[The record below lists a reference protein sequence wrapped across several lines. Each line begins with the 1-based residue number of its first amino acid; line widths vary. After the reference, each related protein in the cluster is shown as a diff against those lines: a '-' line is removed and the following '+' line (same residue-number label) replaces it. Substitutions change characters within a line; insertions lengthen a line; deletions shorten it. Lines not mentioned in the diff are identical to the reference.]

1 VVVIEVLGV
10 GPAADRAH
18 ATLPDYELVE
28 LIGADAVATLQ
39 VVVTRAAVRPFVRLL
54 AARVVTRLAVAVAAV
69 LRILVPRELVECL
82 PLTAVRA
89 ALMERGSRTGV
100 RGARPLV
107 QKRT

>member
-1 VVVIEVLGV
+1 VIEVLGV

-18 ATLPDYELVE
+18 ATLPDHELVE

-39 VVVTRAAVRPFVRLL
+39 VVATRAAVPFVRLL

-89 ALMERGSRTGV
+89 ALH
-100 RGARPLV
+100 GARLSNWCSGC
-107 QKRT
+107 